1 MIKIFKKL
9 KMRIYLKFF
18 KDKNIGNGKN
28 DYLLLS
34 TNKILVSDLKLI
46 IFQKY
51 GIEKSSQR
59 LSIKICQ
66 SHFTI
71 MNDEFPLF
79 FFRIKEKSIIYI
91 DIIEKSKKDKEII
104 KRIKQRENKSRYLRR
119 LNIFQKRPNMD
130 IIKESSIEDVD
141 DTETKSYSL
150 ETSNHIN
157 NIDFDDLNSFEKIIE
172 KRFVDAIMKNKLNEF
187 RDIMSHYSDI
197 ININK
202 SIGNKGIYSPIHYA
216 SIYGYSE
223 MMEDLMNKYNAD
235 VNLISSNGWAPLH
248 LSAYKGN
255 IKIVN
260 LLLKFK
266 KTNFDLILPKIG
278 TALHCACLN
287 NNFKIVALL
296 LHKCNPNIKNDQGLL
311 PIDITD
317 DLNIKNIINKTL
329 NIFSD
334 FEDNNNDVSIS
345 IIKSDESMGDFITK
359 DQLEKFKF
367 LSTLTSIPPRPDKY
381 TGYLYKKGKIFP
393 HYNLRYIEINAIKGY
408 ITRFINK
415 DDYPRKP
422 KEVLSLKDIISCK
435 KKKTSEEGKYY
446 MELEF
451 CKMTHLYRFD
461 SLKICEMWLDEINK
475 SVTYYKFW
483 NKLEAKHPDVITYLS
498 SLKQDSYEIDYLSGE
513 VRKLE
518 LNQNSN
524 GNNNKSSNNQIN
536 NNSSR
541 RNSIVGKEESLKN
554 IENNLFNKSNMDI
567 NYFEILELLYV
578 GSFGKVYKVK
588 MKLNDNIFCMKV
600 LNKKYLAKNNLLKNI
615 INENNKLKQLI
626 SPFIITLH
634 YMFQTPEYIYL
645 ILDYCPGGDLNFF
658 LMHTT
663 FDEKEA
669 KFYIAELILA
679 IEYLHKIDVDY
690 INLSSENIMIS
701 LDNHIKLAD
710 FALTKQTNNEA
721 QNQNYNSKIRGYSK
735 SADIYDIGA
744 ILYEMICGTPPFYL
758 TYYKSNIK
766 NKENELIFEDY
777 FSDDLKDLIS
787 KLLYKDPNKRI
798 GLSNKVELKNHPWF
812 HDINW
817 DKLSRKGIK
826 PPLNLVLMKKEF
838 DDNIGSNTKDEEGK
852 EIDGKSL
859 LEKLHKKYKN
869 FSFVRPNKGEII

>member
-1 MIKIFKKL
+1 
-9 KMRIYLKFF
+9 MRIYLKLF
-18 KDKNIGNGKN
+18 KDKNIGNCKT

-34 TNKILVSDLKLI
+34 SNKILVSDLKLI

-59 LSIKICQ
+59 LSIKLCQ

-104 KRIKQRENKSRYLRR
+104 KKIKQRENKSRYLRR
-119 LNIFQKRPNMD
+119 LNIFQKRPNLD

-141 DTETKSYSL
+141 DTQIKSYSL
-150 ETSNHIN
+150 ENSNSNHIN
-157 NIDFDDLNSFEKIIE
+157 NIDYDDINRFDKIIE
-172 KRFVDAIMKNKLNEF
+172 KRFAYAIIKNKLNEF
-187 RDIMSHYSDI
+187 RDIMSHYSEI
-197 ININK
+197 ISINK
-202 SIGNKGIYSPIHYA
+202 PIGNKGIYSPIHYA
-216 SIYGYSE
+216 SFYGYYE

-235 VNLISSNGWAPLH
+235 VNLISSNGWTPLH

-266 KTNFDLILPKIG
+266 KTNFDLALPKIG

-287 NNFKIVALL
+287 NNFKVVAFL
-296 LHKCNPNIKNDQGLL
+296 LHKCNPNIKDDQGLF
-311 PIDITD
+311 PIDITN

-334 FEDNNNDVSIS
+334 IEDNNNDISIS

-367 LSTLTSIPPRPDKY
+367 LSTLSFIPPRPDKY
-381 TGYLYKKGKIFP
+381 TGYLYKKGKIFS
-393 HYNLRYIEINAIKGY
+393 HYNLRYIEINAFKGY

-415 DDYPRKP
+415 DDYPGKP

-451 CKMTHLYRFD
+451 SKFTHLYRFD
-461 SLKICEMWLDEINK
+461 SLKICDMWLDEINK
-475 SVTYYKFW
+475 SITYYKFW
-483 NKLEAKHPDVITYLS
+483 NKLEAKYSDVIPYLS
-498 SLKQDSYEIDYLSGE
+498 SLKQESYEIDYLSGE

-518 LNQNSN
+518 LNQNN
-524 GNNNKSSNNQIN
+524 NDNNNNNASLNNQIN
-536 NNSSR
+536 NNSSNR
-541 RNSIVGKEESLKN
+541 RNTIVGNEESLKN
-554 IENNLFNKSNMDI
+554 IENNLFNKSNIDI
-567 NYFEILELLYV
+567 NYFEILEILYV
-578 GSFGKVYKVK
+578 GNFGKVYKVK
-588 MKLNDNIFCMKV
+588 MKLNDNIFCMKA

-615 INENNKLKQLI
+615 INENNKLQQLI

-634 YMFQTPEYIYL
+634 YVFQTQEYIYL

-679 IEYLHKIDVDY
+679 IEYLHKIDVDC

-701 LDNHIKLAD
+701 QDNHIKLAD
-710 FALTKQTNNEA
+710 FALTKQINNES
-721 QNQNYNSKIRGYSK
+721 QNQNYNKIKGYSK

-766 NKENELIFEDY
+766 NKENELIFQDY

-787 KLLYKDPNKRI
+787 KLLFKDPNKRI
-798 GLSNKVELKNHPWF
+798 GISNKLDLKNHPWF

-838 DDNIGSNTKDEEGK
+838 DESNGNNAKDDESKDNDE
-852 EIDGKSL
+852 KSL
-859 LEKLHKKYKN
+859 LEKLNKKYKKFN
-869 FSFVRPNKGEII
+869 FVRTNKEEII

>member
-1 MIKIFKKL
+1 
-9 KMRIYLKFF
+9 MRIYLKLF
-18 KDKNIGNGKN
+18 KDKNIGNCKT

-34 TNKILVSDLKLI
+34 SNKILVSDLKLI

-59 LSIKICQ
+59 LSIKLCQ

-104 KRIKQRENKSRYLRR
+104 KKIKQRENKSRYLRR
-119 LNIFQKRPNMD
+119 LNIFQKRPNLD

-141 DTETKSYSL
+141 DTQIKSYSL
-150 ETSNHIN
+150 ENINSNHIN
-157 NIDFDDLNSFEKIIE
+157 NIDYDDINRFDKIIE
-172 KRFVDAIMKNKLNEF
+172 KRFAYAIIKNKLNEF
-187 RDIMSHYSDI
+187 RDIMSHYSEI
-197 ININK
+197 ISINK
-202 SIGNKGIYSPIHYA
+202 PIGNKGIYSPIHYA
-216 SIYGYSE
+216 SFYGYYE

-235 VNLISSNGWAPLH
+235 VNLISSNGWTPLH

-266 KTNFDLILPKIG
+266 KTNFDLALPKIG

-287 NNFKIVALL
+287 NNFKVVAFL
-296 LHKCNPNIKNDQGLL
+296 LHKCNPNIKDDQGLF
-311 PIDITD
+311 PIDITN

-334 FEDNNNDVSIS
+334 IEDNNNDISIS

-367 LSTLTSIPPRPDKY
+367 LSTLSFIPPRPDKY
-381 TGYLYKKGKIFP
+381 TGYLYKKGKIFS
-393 HYNLRYIEINAIKGY
+393 HYNLRYIEINAFKGY

-415 DDYPRKP
+415 DDYPGKP

-451 CKMTHLYRFD
+451 SKFTHLYRFD
-461 SLKICEMWLDEINK
+461 SLKICDMWLDEINK
-475 SVTYYKFW
+475 SITYYKFW
-483 NKLEAKHPDVITYLS
+483 NKLEAKYSDVIPYLS
-498 SLKQDSYEIDYLSGE
+498 SLKQESYEIDYLSGE

-518 LNQNSN
+518 LNQNN
-524 GNNNKSSNNQIN
+524 NDNNNNNASLNNQIN
-536 NNSSR
+536 NNSSNR
-541 RNSIVGKEESLKN
+541 RNTIVGNEESLKN
-554 IENNLFNKSNMDI
+554 IENNLFNKSNIDI
-567 NYFEILELLYV
+567 NYFEILEILYV
-578 GSFGKVYKVK
+578 GNFGKVYKVK
-588 MKLNDNIFCMKV
+588 MKLNDNIFCMKA

-615 INENNKLKQLI
+615 INENNKLQQLI

-634 YMFQTPEYIYL
+634 YVFQTQEYIYL

-679 IEYLHKIDVDY
+679 IEYLHKIDVDC

-701 LDNHIKLAD
+701 QDNHIKLAD
-710 FALTKQTNNEA
+710 FALTKQINNES
-721 QNQNYNSKIRGYSK
+721 QNQNYNKIKGYSK

-766 NKENELIFEDY
+766 NKENELIFQDY

-787 KLLYKDPNKRI
+787 KLLFKDPNKRI
-798 GLSNKVELKNHPWF
+798 GISNKLDLKNHPWF

-838 DDNIGSNTKDEEGK
+838 DESNGNNAKDDESKDNDE
-852 EIDGKSL
+852 KSL
-859 LEKLHKKYKN
+859 LEKLNKKYKKFN
-869 FSFVRPNKGEII
+869 FVRTNKEEII

>member
-1 MIKIFKKL
+1 
-9 KMRIYLKFF
+9 MRIYLKLF
-18 KDKNIGNGKN
+18 KDKNIGNYKT

-34 TNKILVSDLKLI
+34 SNIILVSDLKLI

-51 GIEKSSQR
+51 GIEKASQR
-59 LSIKICQ
+59 LSIKLCKN
-66 SHFTI
+66 HFTI
-71 MNDEFPLF
+71 MNDEFPLS
-79 FFRIKEKSIIYI
+79 FFRIKEKSVIYL

-104 KRIKQRENKSRYLRR
+104 KKIKQRENKSRYMRR

-141 DTETKSYSL
+141 DTEITSYSL
-150 ETSNHIN
+150 DDCNHIN
-157 NIDFDDLNSFEKIIE
+157 NNDSDVRYSFDKIIE
-172 KRFVDAIMKNKLNEF
+172 KRFSHAVTKNNLNEF
-187 RDIMSHYSDI
+187 RDIMSHYNDI

-202 SIGNKGIYSPIHYA
+202 PIGNKGIYSPIHYA
-216 SIYGYSE
+216 SIYGYYE
-223 MMEDLMNKYNAD
+223 MMEDLINRFNAD
-235 VNLISSNGWAPLH
+235 VNLITSNGWTPLH

-260 LLLKFK
+260 LLLKFR
-266 KTNFDLILPKIG
+266 KTNYDLVLPRIG

-287 NNFKIVALL
+287 NNFKVVALL
-296 LHKCNPNIKNDQGLL
+296 LHKCNPNIKNDEGLL
-311 PIDITD
+311 PIDVTD

-334 FEDNNNDVSIS
+334 FEDSINDISIS
-345 IIKSDESMGDFITK
+345 IIKSDESKGDFITK

-367 LSTLTSIPPRPDKY
+367 LSTLTFIPPRPDKY
-381 TGYLYKKGKIFP
+381 TGYLYKKGKIFY

-408 ITRFINK
+408 ITRYINK
-415 DDYPRKP
+415 DDYPGKP
-422 KEVLSLKDIISCK
+422 KEVLSLKDVISCK
-435 KKKTSEEGKYY
+435 IKKTSEQGKYY
-446 MELEF
+446 MELNF
-451 CKMTHLYRFD
+451 GSNTHLYRFD

-483 NKLEAKHPDVITYLS
+483 HKLEDKYSDVITYLS
-498 SLKQDSYEIDYLSGE
+498 SLKQESYEIDYLSGE

-518 LNQNSN
+518 LNQNKN
-524 GNNNKSSNNQIN
+524 DNNINININTSLNNQIN
-536 NNSSR
+536 NSSSR
-541 RNSIVGKEESLKN
+541 RNTIVGKEQSLKD
-554 IENNLFNKSNMDI
+554 IESSLFNKSVVDI

-588 MKLNDNIFCMKV
+588 MKINDNIFCMKV
-600 LNKKYLAKNNLLKNI
+600 LNKKYLAKNNLLKSI
-615 INENNKLKQLI
+615 ISESNKLKQLI

-634 YMFQTPEYIYL
+634 YIFQTPENIYL
-645 ILDYCPGGDLNFF
+645 ILDHCPGGDLNFF

-679 IEYLHKIDVDY
+679 IEYLHKIDMDY

-701 LDNHIKLAD
+701 SDNHIKLAD
-710 FALTKQTNNEA
+710 FSLTKQINNESK
-721 QNQNYNSKIRGYSK
+721 NKNPDNKIRGYSK

-766 NKENELIFEDY
+766 NKENELIFQDY
-777 FSDDLKDLIS
+777 FSDDLKDLLS
-787 KLLYKDPNKRI
+787 KLLFKDPNKRI
-798 GLSNKVELKNHPWF
+798 GISNKMELKNHPWF
-812 HDINW
+812 HEIDW

-838 DDNIGSNTKDEEGK
+838 DESNGNNTKDDQSKNNDE
-852 EIDGKSL
+852 KSL
-859 LEKLHKKYKN
+859 LEKLSKKYKKFN
-869 FSFVRPNKGEII
+869 FVRPNKEEII